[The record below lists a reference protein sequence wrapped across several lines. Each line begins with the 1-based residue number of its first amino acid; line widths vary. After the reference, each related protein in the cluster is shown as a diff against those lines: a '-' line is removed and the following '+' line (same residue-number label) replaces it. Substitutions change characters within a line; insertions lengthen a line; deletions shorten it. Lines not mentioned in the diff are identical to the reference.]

1 MINAAVLGSP
11 ISHSLSPKIHSKA
24 YEILGFEAT
33 YTAIEITEDQF
44 PKFFA
49 ENSNGNWD
57 GFSLTMPLKEVVL
70 DCCKSVSDIAKQI
83 NSGNTLYKVGGDW
96 RVTSTD
102 YLAFNNL
109 LDVMPGMNIAI
120 IGSGG
125 TARAAAG
132 ALDGKVDAVDV
143 LLRSSNRVAAMSQAA
158 PNVKIRALEMDAPLS
173 SYDLIIQTTPV
184 GAYDQYV
191 EKLHDAPGLLLEC
204 LYKPWPTPLAARYA
218 QLGGRVISGGQLL
231 VEQALF
237 QIELF
242 SGNSFDFATMRREL
256 LLHISAG

>member
-1 MINAAVLGSP
+1 MKKIIFIRHGKAEDQNHDLSDFERSLTTKGKKEIHNVAMRLHEKQPSIDLFITSP
-11 ISHSLSPKIHSKA
+11 A
-24 YEILGFEAT
+24 FR
-33 YTAIEITEDQF
+33 AIETAFIIASEFNVRHCDINIS
-44 PKFFA
+44 
-49 ENSNGNWD
+49 ENLYYRTNPAI
-57 GFSLTMPLKEVVL
+57 L
-70 DCCKSVSDIAKQI
+70 I
-83 NSGNTLYKVGGDW
+83 N
-96 RVTSTD
+96 
-102 YLAFNNL
+102 YLQMIDNEK
-109 LDVMPGMNIAI
+109 MNIAI
-120 IGSGG
+120 IGAGG

-191 EKLHDAPGLLLEC
+191 EKLHDARGLLLEC